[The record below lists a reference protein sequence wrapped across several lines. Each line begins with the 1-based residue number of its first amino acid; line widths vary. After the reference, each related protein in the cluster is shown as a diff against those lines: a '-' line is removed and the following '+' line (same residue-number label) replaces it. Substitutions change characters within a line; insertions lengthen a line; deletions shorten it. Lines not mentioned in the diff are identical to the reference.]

1 MYNPHIV
8 ANRNATDLP
17 ALYVPPVTTGHKFS
31 ESSRLAS
38 LSYTAIWQRAWPI
51 ILANAAAPLLG
62 LADTAVIGNLGSI
75 SQLGAI
81 AFGAMIFSF
90 IYWSFGFL
98 RMGTTG
104 FTAQA
109 AGAGDEAEVR
119 ATLGRA
125 LVVSLGLGV
134 AVILLQWPLAWL
146 ALALLNGSPEVE
158 AITNSY
164 FVIRI
169 WGAPATLSMY
179 ALMGTLIGLGK
190 SRQLLLIQLLLN
202 GLNIVLDVIFA
213 GVIGWGVEG
222 IALGTVLAEWAAV
235 IVAASMVLNLLRQRH
250 GDTEPFWPRAR
261 IADAHKMARTM
272 AANTDILIRTLL
284 MLFCFAWFINQSAV
298 FGDAVLGAN
307 HILLQLV
314 SFSAFFL
321 DGYAFVAEALVGEA
335 LGAGQPRQ
343 LRLAVFRSTVLAAGT
358 ALLLALLIFSCGNLA
373 VGVLTDIS
381 AVRAAA
387 GDAMVWAGLYVQ
399 LSFAAFQLDG
409 IFIGATRTR
418 EMRNASGMSAAVFVL
433 AWWWLAPAFG
443 NAGLWWAFLIYVCV
457 RAVTLAAYYPRLL
470 RIPD

>member
-1 MYNPHIV
+1 LNH
-8 ANRNATDLP
+8 AT
-17 ALYVPPVTTGHKFS
+17 
-31 ESSRLAS
+31 
-38 LSYTAIWQRAWPI
+38 IWQKAWPI
-51 ILANAAAPLLG
+51 ILANAAVPLLG
-62 LADTAVIGNLGSI
+62 IVDTAVIGNLGKL

-109 AGAGDEAEVR
+109 AGARDEAEVR

-125 LVVSLGLGV
+125 LLLSAGLG
-134 AVILLQWPLAWL
+134 ICIISLQWPLAHL

-158 AITNSY
+158 AITRDY
-164 FVIRI
+164 FTIRI
-169 WGAPATLSMY
+169 WGAPATLSIF
-179 ALMGTLIGLGK
+179 ALTGCLIGLGR
-190 SRQLLLIQLLLN
+190 SRHLLLVQVFLN
-202 GLNIVLDVIFA
+202 GLNIVLDVLFA
-213 GVIGWGVEG
+213 GVFGWGAEG
-222 IALGTVLAEWAAV
+222 IALGTVLAEWATV
-235 IVAASMVLNLLRQRH
+235 IFASTLVLGMLRRRRTDQ
-250 GDTEPFWPRAR
+250 EPFWPRSR
-261 IADAHKMARTM
+261 ITDVPKMMRLL

-284 MLFCFAWFINQSAV
+284 LLFSFAWFINQSAE

-335 LGAGQPRQ
+335 LGAKR
-343 LRLAVFRSTVLAAGT
+343 RKDLAMAVRRSTELAGAT
-358 ALLLALLIFSCGNLA
+358 ALVLALLILCFGDLA
-373 VGVLTDIS
+373 ISALTDMV

-387 GDAMVWAGLYVQ
+387 ESTLAWAALYVL

-418 EMRNASGMSAAVFVL
+418 EMRNASLVSVIVFML
-433 AWWWLAPAFG
+433 AWWWLTPLFG
-443 NAGLWWAFLIYVCV
+443 NQGLWCAFVIYVCA
-457 RAVTLAAYYPRLL
+457 RAIALAVYYPGLVRDI
-470 RIPD
+470 R

>member
-1 MYNPHIV
+1 MNH
-8 ANRNATDLP
+8 A
-17 ALYVPPVTTGHKFS
+17 
-31 ESSRLAS
+31 
-38 LSYTAIWQRAWPI
+38 AIWQKAWPI
-51 ILANAAAPLLG
+51 ILANAAVPLLG
-62 LADTAVIGNLGSI
+62 IVDTAVIGNLGKL

-109 AGAGDEAEVR
+109 AGARDEAEVR

-125 LVVSLGLGV
+125 LLLSAGLGV
-134 AVILLQWPLAWL
+134 CIISLQWPLAHL

-158 AITNSY
+158 AITRDY
-164 FVIRI
+164 FTIRI
-169 WGAPATLSMY
+169 WGAPATLSIF
-179 ALMGTLIGLGK
+179 ALTGCLIGLGR
-190 SRQLLLIQLLLN
+190 SRQLLLVQVFLN
-202 GLNIVLDVIFA
+202 GLNILLDVLFA
-213 GVIGWGVEG
+213 GVFGWGAEG
-222 IALGTVLAEWAAV
+222 IALGTVLAEWATV
-235 IVAASMVLNLLRQRH
+235 IFALTLVLGLLRRRQT
-250 GDTEPFWPRAR
+250 DQEPFWPRSR
-261 IADAHKMARTM
+261 ITDVPKMMRLM

-284 MLFCFAWFINQSAV
+284 LLFSFAWFINQSAE

-335 LGAGQPRQ
+335 LGAKR
-343 LRLAVFRSTVLAAGT
+343 RKDLAMAVRRSTELAGAT
-358 ALLLALLIFSCGNLA
+358 ALVLALLILCFGGLA
-373 VGVLTDIS
+373 ISALTDMV

-387 GDAMVWAGLYVQ
+387 ESTLAWAALYVL

-418 EMRNASGMSAAVFVL
+418 EMRNASLVSVIVFML
-433 AWWWLAPAFG
+433 AWWWLTPLFG
-443 NAGLWWAFLIYVCV
+443 NQGLWCAFVIYVCA
-457 RAVTLAAYYPRLL
+457 RAIALAVYYPGLVRDI
-470 RIPD
+470 R